1 VLVDPSPKFHPQEL
15 GLPEVV
21 SENWTVWPGAGVA
34 GLKTNVAGEG
44 AGTTAK
50 VFMAFLEFVPLAAV
64 NVTL

>member
-1 VLVDPSPKFHPQEL
+1 MLVDPSPKFHRQAF

-34 GLKTNVAGEG
+34 GLKTNVAGED

-64 NVTL
+64 RVIL

>member
-1 VLVDPSPKFHPQEL
+1 MLVDPSPKFHRQEL

-34 GLKTNVAGEG
+34 GLKTKVAGED

-50 VFMAFLEFVPLAAV
+50 VFMAFLESVPLAAV
-64 NVTL
+64 RVIL